1 MKNRSQSFL
10 AIFVLILLSVAVTA
24 SLSAQQILPAGTV
37 VFAEWSENSW
47 FHGRIQGTCGE
58 GYDVLYDDN
67 DTKCC
72 TPGEIIV
79 DVVPARDDVV
89 LGAAV
94 LAQWGTGRFY
104 PGVVSS
110 VNKGSFDIRYDD
122 GYRSTVTL
130 EQIRLRGNHGAAG
143 PGAIAGAMTAPAAT
157 AAARAASTEARTTVK
172 QEMDLW
178 HDGSSWAEITP
189 DGRVWIDGSRIGEIT
204 PDGEVYYDGSY
215 VGEVERN
222 GTIWVDGS
230 SVGEVEMNGRIWR
243 DGSSIGEIV
252 ANGDIWLDG
261 SRWGEEEPFVWD
273 YSEIRVVAA
282 ILAFFAPDFGFLE

>member
-1 MKNRSQSFL
+1 MKNRFSFFP
-10 AIFVLILLSVAVTA
+10 AGAMGILLLGALAA
-24 SLSAQQILPAGTV
+24 SLPAQQPLPAGTA
-37 VFAEWSENSW
+37 VFAEWGENSW
-47 FHGRIQGTCGE
+47 FHGRIRGTCDD

-79 DVVPARDDVV
+79 DVVPAREDVV
-89 LGAAV
+89 HGAAV
-94 LAQWGTGRFY
+94 LAQWGTDRFY

-122 GYRSTVTL
+122 GDRATVTL

-143 PGAIAGAMTAPAAT
+143 PGAIAGAMTAVSAAEV
-157 AAARAASTEARTTVK
+157 AHSTVNEKMT
-172 QEMDLW
+172 LW

-222 GTIWVDGS
+222 GTIWVEGS

-261 SRWGEEEPFVWD
+261 SRWGEVEPFGWD